1 MIPKWVISFVD
12 GLRGLLKI
20 PAVWID
26 GTLYVSI
33 AMFAALQTAFGS
45 EEAVKFISPERL
57 FWTKTV
63 IGALAAGTLSLK
75 MFRSNPKPTE
85 PEPPKSGVT
94 EFFAK
99 PNPPE
104 PKP

>member
-33 AMFAALQTAFGS
+33 AIFGVLQTSFAS
-45 EEAVKFISPERL
+45 EEAVKFITPEKL
-57 FWTKTV
+57 FWTKT
-63 IGALAAGTLSLK
+63 IIGAMASGALALK
-75 MFRSNPKPTE
+75 MFRSNPKPAE
-85 PEPPKSGVT
+85 VPPKEPSGVT

-99 PNPPE
+99 PPE